1 MDSKRFNEILGI
13 LMEKDN
19 SIETADL
26 LNELK
31 NGYADTQQ
39 HQQRITELENSY
51 KTLEQ
56 KYIDT
61 FKSSLTDNT
70 STSTTQTQTQTE
82 QTVEVIQ
89 TATFDDIFSKSE

>member
-19 SIETADL
+19 SVETADL

-31 NGYADTQQ
+31 NGYAETEQ
-39 HQQRITELENSY
+39 HQNRITELENSY

-61 FKSSLTDNT
+61 FKSTLTDTN
-70 STSTTQTQTQTE
+70 STTQTQTQAQTE
-82 QTVEVIQ
+82 QPVEIQ
-89 TATFDDIFSKSE
+89 TATFDDIFSKPE

>member
-1 MDSKRFNEILGI
+1 MDKNRFNEILGI

-19 SIETADL
+19 SVETADL

-31 NGYADTQQ
+31 NGYVDTEQ
-39 HQQRITELENSY
+39 HQNRITELENSY

-61 FKSSLTDNT
+61 FKSTLTDT
-70 STSTTQTQTQTE
+70 TSTTQPQTE
-82 QTVEVIQ
+82 QPVEIQ
-89 TATFDDIFSKSE
+89 TATFDDIFSKPE

>member
-1 MDSKRFNEILGI
+1 MDKNRFNEILGI

-19 SIETADL
+19 SVETADL

-31 NGYADTQQ
+31 NGYADTEQ
-39 HQQRITELENSY
+39 HQNRITELENSY

-61 FKSSLTDNT
+61 FKSTLTDT
-70 STSTTQTQTQTE
+70 TSTTQTQTQTE
-82 QTVEVIQ
+82 KPVEVIQ
-89 TATFDDIFSKSE
+89 TATFDDIFSKPE

>member
-1 MDSKRFNEILGI
+1 MDKNRFNEILGI

-19 SIETADL
+19 SVETADL

-31 NGYADTQQ
+31 NGYVDTEQ
-39 HQQRITELENSY
+39 HQNRITELENSY

-61 FKSSLTDNT
+61 FKSTLTDT
-70 STSTTQTQTQTE
+70 TSTTQTQSQTE
-82 QTVEVIQ
+82 QPVEIQ
-89 TATFDDIFSKSE
+89 TATFDDIFSKPE

>member
-19 SIETADL
+19 SVETADL

-31 NGYADTQQ
+31 NGYADTEQ
-39 HQQRITELENSY
+39 HQNRITELENNY

-61 FKSSLTDNT
+61 FKSTLTDT
-70 STSTTQTQTQTE
+70 TSTTQTQTPTE
-82 QTVEVIQ
+82 KPVEVIQ
-89 TATFDDIFSKSE
+89 TATFDDIFSKPE